1 MKERQSEI
9 DTMLSQDGAG
19 EEGGGQE
26 EGMDT
31 AEEAPPI
38 VTTVASSVREGRSR
52 ARDGKRE
59 GRSDGSDSRE
69 ASDTE

>member
-9 DTMLSQDGAG
+9 NTMLSQDGAG

-31 AEEAPPI
+31 AEEVPP
-38 VTTVASSVREGRSR
+38 VVAVASSVREGRSR

-59 GRSDGSDSRE
+59 GRRSDGSESRD
-69 ASDTE
+69 ASDTD